1 MSILREILFGAI
13 AAAAAAGIGGC
24 GGAQTEAPRRLP
36 DTLRVATLYSPTTYF
51 IYRDEPMGYDYT
63 LAADF
68 ARAKGMVLDL
78 RVARS
83 MTEAVALLD
92 SGRVDLLACG
102 VPVTSQMRGKVV
114 ACGPELLT
122 TQVLVQPKIKG
133 EAAITD
139 VTQLPGR
146 EVYVERGSKY
156 EQRLRHLND
165 ELGGGIDIRSVDS
178 DSLIDE
184 DLMQMVSD
192 GRIPLTVVNRDVAL
206 LNATYYPDLDVSLE
220 VSFPQRAAWGV
231 APQREWLADSIDAWM
246 ATADAR
252 RDNADLLKRYF
263 EISKGRA
270 SAVSFDFSKG
280 YISRFDNLFR
290 TYAERIGWDWRLLA
304 AQGWAE
310 SRFRPTARSW
320 VGARGLMQI
329 MPRTARGYRTP
340 VSQLNNPETSIRVAT
355 RLLDD
360 LDRQL
365 KPYVPNDRERLKFVI
380 GSYNVGIAH
389 VLDAMRLSEKYGMNP
404 QVWDDNVARALL
416 MKSKP
421 EYYNDPVV
429 RYGYCRGSEPVGYVR
444 QIMAFYDS
452 AKREIQA

>member
-13 AAAAAAGIGGC
+13 TAAAAAGIGGC

-83 MTEAVALLD
+83 MTEAVAMLD

-114 ACGPELLT
+114 PCGPELLT

-263 EISKGRA
+263 EMSKGRA

>member
-13 AAAAAAGIGGC
+13 TAAAAAGIGGC

-92 SGRVDLLACG
+92 SGRIDLLACG

-165 ELGGGIDIRSVDS
+165 ELG
-178 DSLIDE
+178 
-184 DLMQMVSD
+184 

-270 SAVSFDFSKG
+270 SDVSFDFSKG

>member
-13 AAAAAAGIGGC
+13 TAAAAAGIGGC

-92 SGRVDLLACG
+92 SGRIDLLACG

-206 LNATYYPDLDVSLE
+206 LNATYYPDLDVNLE

-252 RDNADLLKRYF
+252 RADADLLKRYF
-263 EISKGRA
+263 EMSKGRG
-270 SAVSFDFSKG
+270 SDVSFDFSKG